1 MLHFI
6 HTKTKGDNVTINEA
20 RELST
25 VLLIGLG
32 MFVIGVYLVYVMFG
46 AFNMSRKK
54 ETDAKAINKYLLRH
68 LVVCPLVVLAVA
80 AFIAFI
86 IYLTA
91 LLQVQYIFEWKKL
104 VNQ

>member
-1 MLHFI
+1 M
-6 HTKTKGDNVTINEA
+6 TINEA

-54 ETDAKAINKYLLRH
+54 ETDAEAINKHLLRH
-68 LVVCPLVVLAVA
+68 LVVYPLVALLFV
-80 AFIAFI
+80 AFITLI
-86 IYLTA
+86 IYLIM
-91 LLQVQYIFEWKKL
+91 LLQVQGIFELQKL
-104 VNQ
+104 VN

>member
-1 MLHFI
+1 M
-6 HTKTKGDNVTINEA
+6 TINEV

-32 MFVIGVYLVYVMFG
+32 MFVMGVYLVYVIFG

-68 LVVCPLVVLAVA
+68 LVVYPLVVLAVA
-80 AFIAFI
+80 AFIVFI
-86 IYLTA
+86 ICLA
-91 LLQVQYIFEWKKL
+91 AILQVQAIFELYKL
-104 VNQ
+104 AN